1 MTTLVS
7 ENGTG
12 KGSYLLTEVGRRAIG
27 KVDRLVRA
35 GEILDCGGVDVDEK
49 RQTEDRIQI
58 RKKLLVDMTNDLRH
72 YGWEVEGLR
81 TGWFVIKRGRVEY
94 AVRDVYCVA
103 AFCTGLFYGLKGEGA
118 KSPEER

>member
-1 MTTLVS
+1 MIPVAAGVDRTPLIMQSVFRDQLT
-7 ENGTG
+7 
-12 KGSYLLTEVGRRAIG
+12 YLLTEVGRRAIG

-72 YGWEVEGLR
+72 YG
-81 TGWFVIKRGRVEY
+81 
-94 AVRDVYCVA
+94 
-103 AFCTGLFYGLKGEGA
+103 
-118 KSPEER
+118 